1 MEARKGMPVTT
12 YAMWQPA
19 TLVHFR
25 LLSVPRLRVADT
37 EANLCTPALTRH
49 MATTTIS
56 MPKESCKLQ
65 FLRRIGSP
73 YCASALRTRVAL
85 T

>member
-37 EANLCTPALTRH
+37 EANLCTPALT
-49 MATTTIS
+49 
-56 MPKESCKLQ
+56 
-65 FLRRIGSP
+65 
-73 YCASALRTRVAL
+73 
-85 T
+85 